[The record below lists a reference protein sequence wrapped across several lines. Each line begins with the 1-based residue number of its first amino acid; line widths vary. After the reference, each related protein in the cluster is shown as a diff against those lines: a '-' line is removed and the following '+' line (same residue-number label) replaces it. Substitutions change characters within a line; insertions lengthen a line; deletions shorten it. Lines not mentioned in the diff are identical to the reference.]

1 MTIFN
6 EIAKLEVVFRETK
19 EFKVLQ
25 ETVEEVKKDEEARTL
40 FSNFRNIQ
48 QKLQQKQMAGEELQ
62 EDEYVY
68 LQKTAQLAQ
77 QNVKILAMLE
87 AEMAMSTVI
96 EEVNRMLVEP
106 IQSLYEGI

>member
-1 MTIFN
+1 MTIYN
-6 EIAKLEVVFRETK
+6 EIAKLESIFRETK

-40 FSNFRNIQ
+40 FVNFRNIQ
-48 QKLQQKQMAGEELQ
+48 QKLQQKQMAGEELL